1 MAKKQTT
8 IPGTERKT
16 HADIVKAAE
25 AYVKARDERMA
36 LTKKEVETKS
46 VLAAAM
52 KKHNL
57 DTYVVEGDDEDLE
70 VTFEQG
76 EEKLK
81 VKRIT
86 TDDE

>member
-16 HADIVKAAE
+16 HADVAKAAE
-25 AYVKARDERMA
+25 AYVDARDKRMA
-36 LTKKEVETKS
+36 LTKKEVETKAA
-46 VLAAAM
+46 LAAAM
-52 KKHNL
+52 RKHKL
-57 DTYVVEGDDEDLE
+57 ETYVVEGDDEDLE

-86 TDDE
+86 DDE